1 MVTVN
6 AIHTEQDY
14 KAALKRL
21 NEIFDAQPGAAQ
33 PGAAQ
38 PGSAEGEE
46 AEVLVLLIEKY
57 EAENFPVEYPDPIE
71 AIKIRMED
79 LGLHDKDLVEAMG
92 NKSSVSLVLNRKRP
106 LTLQMI
112 RNLSELLGLSVELLI
127 QPYELNT
134 DKLQHA

>member
-21 NEIFDAQPGAAQ
+21 NEIFDAQPG
-33 PGAAQ
+33 
-38 PGSAEGEE
+38 SAEGEE

-57 EAENFPVEYPDPIE
+57 EAEHFPVEYPDPIE
-71 AIKIRMED
+71 AIKIRMEE
-79 LGLHDKDLVEAMG
+79 LGLQDKDLVEAMG

-106 LTLQMI
+106 LTLDMI
-112 RNLSELLGLSVELLI
+112 RNLSKLLGLSVELLI
-127 QPYELNT
+127 QPYELNA

>member
-21 NEIFDAQPGAAQ
+21 HEIFDAQPGT
-33 PGAAQ
+33 
-38 PGSAEGEE
+38 AEGEE
-46 AEVLVLLIEKY
+46 AEVLILLIEKY

-79 LGLHDKDLVEAMG
+79 LGLQDKDLVEAMG

-106 LTLQMI
+106 LTLDMI
-112 RNLSELLGLSVELLI
+112 RNLSQLLGLSVELLI
-127 QPYELNT
+127 QPYELNA